1 MSLQVVRGKKAQR
14 IMAYDLEVTY
24 LLKTS
29 QLLFNNMS
37 HLGNSEK
44 KALTQVLGGIFSSHL
59 KVASS
64 NAFIFSMF
72 IFHCCTEDDLA
83 HDRS

>member
-29 QLLFNNMS
+29 QLLFNSKS
-37 HLGNSEK
+37 HFVNSLK
-44 KALTQVLGGIFSSHL
+44 NTLTHVLDASCSTQAKACGLS
-59 KVASS
+59 
-64 NAFIFSMF
+64 FIYSMF
-72 IFHCCTEDDLA
+72 FSH
-83 HDRS
+83 